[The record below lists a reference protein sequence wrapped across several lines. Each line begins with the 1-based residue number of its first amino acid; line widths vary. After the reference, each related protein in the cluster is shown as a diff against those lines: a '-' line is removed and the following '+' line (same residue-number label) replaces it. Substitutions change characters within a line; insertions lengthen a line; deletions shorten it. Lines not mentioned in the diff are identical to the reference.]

1 MSKLTPTF
9 IYQQKKFKLKEFTKS
24 QEKFLQV
31 QNTAM
36 ASGQH
41 EFSANNQWGGDPMSF
56 CSNKKNPKGMG
67 TLSLQEKVK
76 EGTRIVS
83 CR

>member
-1 MSKLTPTF
+1 MFTMKGIGCIGLTMDSLYGLVLSTRVGRKVCIMSKLTPTF

-41 EFSANNQWGGDPMSF
+41 EFSANN
-56 CSNKKNPKGMG
+56 
-67 TLSLQEKVK
+67 
-76 EGTRIVS
+76 
-83 CR
+83 